1 MNRIAQKAPTS
12 ASTPNYHYAAAR
24 RAESAARTISVR
36 TSIDG
41 FLHTAPADEIA
52 EARRVMDSHYKLAA
66 AHRQAAHRLERG
78 QRIRNRLSDLVFPLH
93 RLANKVRRVRNER
106 RAVNV

>member
-1 MNRIAQKAPTS
+1 MERTAF
-12 ASTPNYHYAAAR
+12 ASRTPNYHYAAAR

-36 TSIDG
+36 SSIDG
-41 FLHTAPADEIA
+41 FLHTTPADEIT
-52 EARRVMDSHYKLAA
+52 EARRVMDSYYKLAA

-78 QRIRNRLSDLVFPLH
+78 QRIRNRLSDLVFPMH
-93 RLANKVRRVRNER
+93 CLANKVRRFRNER